1 MSKTPLPQYAPSRH
15 FLAGRQIRKPPVT
28 TLPMR
33 HGTGARSGNDITAPT
48 RTREKWTHA
57 KGAAESLAGHSPA
70 PANGEMG
77 GVVPS
82 GEAGGVL
89 AALLGDDGYPAGRL
103 IMMLR
108 VTFTG
113 VSSLLE
119 AGEGGTNAATS
130 SAGSTRSTKPQ
141 VRSNGNADYD
151 GACFF
156 FSAAAVTSSLTI
168 DLDGGG
174 AHGLLA
180 EAAEAGVRA
189 RAREGVVPQLV
200 EEAHPSPS

>member
-1 MSKTPLPQYAPSRH
+1 
-15 FLAGRQIRKPPVT
+15 
-28 TLPMR
+28 
-33 HGTGARSGNDITAPT
+33 
-48 RTREKWTHA
+48 
-57 KGAAESLAGHSPA
+57 
-70 PANGEMG
+70 MG

-113 VSSLLE
+113 VSSLLPE
-119 AGEGGTNAATS
+119 AGEGGTNAEAS
-130 SAGSTRSTKPQ
+130 PAGSTRSTKPQ

-151 GACFF
+151 GTCFF
-156 FSAAAVTSSLTI
+156 SLPAPAVTSSLTI

-174 AHGLLA
+174 ARGLLA

-189 RAREGVVPQLV
+189 RARDGVVPQLV

>member
-1 MSKTPLPQYAPSRH
+1 
-15 FLAGRQIRKPPVT
+15 
-28 TLPMR
+28 MR

-48 RTREKWTHA
+48 RTRKKWTHA
-57 KGAAESLAGHSPA
+57 KWAAESLAGHSPA

-113 VSSLLE
+113 VSSLPE
-119 AGEGGTNAATS
+119 AGEGGTNTAAS

-141 VRSNGNADYD
+141 ASQIEWERRIRWGQV
-151 GACFF
+151 FF
-156 FSAAAVTSSLTI
+156 FFLPAAAVTSSLTI

-189 RAREGVVPQLV
+189 RARDGVVPQLV